1 MVASLNV
8 RHVQISKQTA
18 KDCPDIELVVSLLNC
33 EKCFI
38 FLVTQ
43 QELEGSKVDSVITR
57 IKSGWSKFCNYT
69 NLSFNHPITPGTFC
83 RSSFNLYNL

>member
-38 FLVTQ
+38 FLVKGARR
-43 QELEGSKVDSVITR
+43 E
-57 IKSGWSKFCNYT
+57 
-69 NLSFNHPITPGTFC
+69 
-83 RSSFNLYNL
+83 